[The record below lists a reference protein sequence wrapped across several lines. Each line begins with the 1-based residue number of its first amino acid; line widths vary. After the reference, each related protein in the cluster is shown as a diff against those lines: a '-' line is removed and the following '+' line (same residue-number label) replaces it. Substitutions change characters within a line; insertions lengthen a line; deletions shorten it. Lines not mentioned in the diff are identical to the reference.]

1 MTSNVKQLQIDQIDK
16 NFKNFSTVKNLEI
29 PSRGWLHAIRT
40 SMNMSL
46 AQLARRLNKTPASVK
61 EIEEREEQKTIT
73 LKKLMEV
80 GDALDFQLVYALV
93 PKGTSLRQIIE
104 KRALQIATDIVLKTS
119 HSMMLENQENSKE
132 RLRKAIRQKTEQL
145 TQELP
150 KYLWD

>member
-1 MTSNVKQLQIDQIDK
+1 MADNVKQLQIAQIDK
-16 NFKNFSTVKNLEI
+16 KFKNFSIVKNLEI
-29 PSRGWLHAIRT
+29 PSRGWLHSIRT

-61 EIEEREEQKTIT
+61 EIEAREEQKTIT

-80 GDALDFQLVYALV
+80 GDALDLQLVYALV

-119 HSMMLENQENSKE
+119 HSMMLENQENSEE
-132 RLRKAIRQKTEQL
+132 RLRKAIREKANQL
-145 TQELP
+145 AQELP